1 MCSTPKTI
9 DVNNNGQVDTNEVL
23 TTKAQAVRAVAN
35 GKYPSP
41 PARAEN
47 LVTKGKPEGLTRA
60 FIQWILTD
68 GQQYLEEAGYI
79 PLPPDQLNSS
89 LGKIQ

>member
-1 MCSTPKTI
+1 
-9 DVNNNGQVDTNEVL
+9 
-23 TTKAQAVRAVAN
+23 VAS

-47 LVTKGKPEGLTRA
+47 LVTNGMPTGLVLA

-68 GQQYLEEAGYI
+68 GQQYDSEAGYV
-79 PLPPDQLNSS
+79 PLLPDQLAEQI
-89 LGKIQ
+89 GKLK

>member
-1 MCSTPKTI
+1 
-9 DVNNNGQVDTNEVL
+9 
-23 TTKAQAVRAVAN
+23 VAN

-47 LVTKGKPEGLTRA
+47 LVTNGKPGGLAQA

-79 PLPPDQLNSS
+79 PLPSDQVDAS
-89 LGKIQ
+89 LQKVR